1 MILFIYNK
9 LYETQMNE
17 LKLFRE
23 SQGYQVITYLVSEND
38 HYFSIKNY
46 IDNLYNTNN
55 NLKYILI
62 FGNVEDVPTLMKSGT
77 GESSQYQTSLNYN
90 YTSDASDISYATIND
105 ELKLYIGRLVA
116 GDNIY
121 NTINELTDEEK
132 ITNVQNQID
141 KIKSYEYL
149 IDDLISN
156 YQNLDLTN
164 YKHIV
169 GIASNEGPGIDNL
182 NDNEFI
188 RSELLKYNN
197 IDFNI

>member
-23 SQGYQVITYLVSEND
+23 SKGYQVDTYLVSEND

-77 GESSQYQTSLNYN
+77 GESSFYQTSLNYN
-90 YTSDASDISYATIND
+90 FKSAARDISYATINN

-121 NTINELTDEEK
+121 NTIKN
-132 ITNVQNQID
+132 
-141 KIKSYEYL
+141 
-149 IDDLISN
+149 
-156 YQNLDLTN
+156 
-164 YKHIV
+164 
-169 GIASNEGPGIDNL
+169 
-182 NDNEFI
+182 F
-188 RSELLKYNN
+188 
-197 IDFNI
+197 